1 MSNVRY
7 KTFDFKEWIFCDVPR
22 KMLDAGPKSQFQIHT
37 YSLYV
42 TCNTVCYNK
51 IISDVLKVSTTNY
64 SRDIRNEM
72 GIRTS
77 TRKTTK
83 LNKQMNK
90 KGNDLEKCQFSE

>member
-1 MSNVRY
+1 MVHMISY
-7 KTFDFKEWIFCDVPR
+7 GMI
-22 KMLDAGPKSQFQIHT
+22 KM
-37 YSLYV
+37 
-42 TCNTVCYNK
+42 
-51 IISDVLKVSTTNY
+51 ISDVLKVSTTNY

-90 KGNDLEKCQFSE
+90 KGNDLENCQFSE

>member
-1 MSNVRY
+1 MVSEIEILDQRPRRFLGMLQKIDSKKSN
-7 KTFDFKEWIFCDVPR
+7 I
-22 KMLDAGPKSQFQIHT
+22 
-37 YSLYV
+37 LYV
-42 TCNTVCYNK
+42 TIK

-90 KGNDLEKCQFSE
+90 KGNDLENCQFSE

>member
-1 MSNVRY
+1 MEILKFLGIQPSHNESIYHMVHMISY
-7 KTFDFKEWIFCDVPR
+7 DMI
-22 KMLDAGPKSQFQIHT
+22 KM
-37 YSLYV
+37 
-42 TCNTVCYNK
+42 
-51 IISDVLKVSTTNY
+51 ISDVLKVSTTNY

-90 KGNDLEKCQFSE
+90 KGNDLENCQFSE